1 MKIRMIRDKR
11 GQFIVIAALLIALMI
26 ISATT
31 VMFSAG
37 TYFKHEQWEE
47 YLIVIDGVKAGT
59 ANVLKLSLANYTQTS
74 NGSVLK
80 TNLDSWRDAVKNAYS
95 GFGAIL
101 GYSLA
106 NGSYSA
112 YGMNPINYYLGL
124 NRTWNKPISFSVAN
138 ATTNLNITSVGLTGY
153 RFTSVV
159 FLKMNITDYALW
171 YSDTNQVGV
180 RVVMYAEGPTML
192 TNLQKG
198 NFLLFQVNDV
208 DKTQNSTLSR
218 YYESSGHPI
227 KKPTYP
233 ALNAYVYE
241 LRYSAS
247 SKPSSSVNVVV
258 TVRDS
263 RGIQVTGAFN
273 IPADRIIDY

>member
-1 MKIRMIRDKR
+1 MKIRMVRNKR

-80 TNLDSWRDAVKNAYS
+80 ANLDCWRDAVKNAYS

-106 NGSYSA
+106 SGSYSA
-112 YGMNPINYYLGL
+112 YGMNPNYYLGL
-124 NRTWNKPISFSVAN
+124 NRTWNKQVSFSIAN
-138 ATTNLNITSVGLTGY
+138 ATTNLNVTSVGLSGY
-153 RFTSVV
+153 RFVSSV
-159 FLKMNITDYALW
+159 FLKMNIADVLW
-171 YSDTNQVGV
+171 YDGKGQNPGPFVGV
-180 RVVMYAEGPTML
+180 RVVLYAEGPAMI
-192 TNLQKG
+192 TNLVKS
-198 NFLLFQVNDV
+198 NFVLFQI
-208 DKTQNSTLSR
+208 KTGGVWINQAFTLVR
-218 YYESSGHPI
+218 YYESVGHSGN
-227 KKPTYP
+227 P

-241 LRYSAS
+241 LRYGAS
-247 SKPSSSVNVVV
+247 SDPGSV
-258 TVRDS
+258 TVSVSVVDT
-263 RGIQVTGAFN
+263 RGIKVTGNATLSTVG
-273 IPADRIIDY
+273 Y